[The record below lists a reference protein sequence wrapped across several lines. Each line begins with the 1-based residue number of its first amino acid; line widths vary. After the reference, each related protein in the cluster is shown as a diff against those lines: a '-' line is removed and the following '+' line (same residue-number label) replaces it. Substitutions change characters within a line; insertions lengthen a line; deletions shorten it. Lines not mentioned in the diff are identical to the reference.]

1 MNTDKYK
8 KLLEEEKIRLESE
21 LSSVAERNPSKE
33 GDGQDDW
40 IPTPPADIGHEADP
54 IDQADEI
61 EEYDDRIGIEKPL
74 EEQLHSWRHP
84 PPNRNGT
91 SRSQPLCRHLY
102 RAHERLANPP
112 APEVGPLRERSDLLC
127 HA

>member
-33 GDGQDDW
+33 GEGQDDW
-40 IPTPPADIGHEADP
+40 IPPPPADIGHEADP

-74 EEQLHSWRHP
+74 EEQLHKVTAALAAIAKGTYGTCTVGGTTHP
-84 PPNRNGT
+84 IEM
-91 SRSQPLCRHLY
+91 
-102 RAHERLANPP
+102 ERLEANPSADP
-112 APEVGPLRERSDLLC
+112 CIEHMNG
-127 HA
+127 